1 MKVLIDAKILVK
13 FAIPFAIVALVAGGL
28 VVFARSNLVSLT
40 SQTRRI
46 VDVQAKRLELIL
58 GVQISVGE
66 VSLQARNLAL
76 ETRESQM
83 AGYET
88 RIKQAK
94 ATAFQQ
100 ISELAALADAPEQHA
115 AQDALRDTLTALGA
129 VVDRVIV
136 SANQG
141 DPEAARDILLGEG
154 NPLRAKLA
162 DVVEG
167 QVELLRAELG
177 QARDASERSADRTVL
192 ALAIA
197 AVVGLGAALGI
208 GVSIVVLGVIRPLVA
223 LVRTLDRMARGEI
236 DAGIREAARGD
247 EIGAVGRAVE
257 AIKAMVAQRT
267 VEQTE
272 AVRRADEAAA
282 VERRRTMLALAER
295 FEQAMGGIVGTVS
308 SSATDLRAAAES
320 MTDTAG
326 EAAVQAATVASSAE
340 EAGSTVQTVAA
351 AAEELGTAI
360 CEIGRQISGSADLA
374 QTASDEAGQTT
385 QFVAALSRTSTRI
398 GEMVGMIA
406 SIASQTNL
414 LALNATIEA
423 ARAGEAGRGFAVVAA
438 EVKELAGQTA
448 KVTDAITGQI
458 GEIQSATGQTVTAI
472 GGIATRIEEINGLT
486 ASLAAIVEQQSA
498 ATQEIVRNVARAATG
513 TDTVTRNIVGVAAA
527 SERTGVAATQ
537 VLSAASA
544 LSDQSA
550 RLQTEVVRFLDGV
563 RAA

>member
-1 MKVLIDAKILVK
+1 MKVLTDAKILVK
-13 FAIPFAIVALVAGGL
+13 FGIPFAIVALVAGGL
-28 VVFARSNLVSLT
+28 IVYARANLVSLT
-40 SQTRRI
+40 AQTRRI

-58 GVQISVGE
+58 GVQIAVGE
-66 VSLQARNLAL
+66 VSLQGRNLAL

-83 AGYET
+83 SGYET

-100 ISELAALADAPEQHA
+100 IAELAALAEAPEQRA
-115 AQDALRDTLTALGA
+115 AHDTMRDTLTALGA

-162 DVVEG
+162 DMVDA
-167 QVELLRAELG
+167 QVERLRTELG
-177 QARDASERSADRTVL
+177 QARDASERSAHRTVL
-192 ALAIA
+192 ALVIA
-197 AVVGLGAALGI
+197 AMAGLAAALGI
-208 GVSIVVLGVIRPLVA
+208 GVAVVMYGVTRPLAA
-223 LVRTLDRMARGEI
+223 LVRTLDRMALGEI
-236 DAGIREAARGD
+236 DAEIRQAARGD

-257 AIKAMVAQRT
+257 AIKRMVAQRAT
-267 VEQTE
+267 EQAE

-282 VERRRTMLALAER
+282 VERRRAMFALAER
-295 FEQAMGGIVGTVS
+295 FEHAMGGIVDTVS
-308 SSATDLRAAAES
+308 SSATDLRVAAES
-320 MTDTAG
+320 MTDTAH
-326 EAAVQAATVASSAE
+326 EAAEQAATVASSAE
-340 EAGSTVQTVAA
+340 EAGSNVQTVAA
-351 AAEELGTAI
+351 AAEELGSSI
-360 CEIGRQISGSADLA
+360 GEIGRQISGSADLA
-374 QTASDEAGQTT
+374 RTASGEASRTT
-385 QFVAALSRTSTRI
+385 QFVAVLSRTSTKI

-406 SIASQTNL
+406 SLASQTNL

-472 GGIATRIEEINGLT
+472 DGIATRIEEINGVT
-486 ASLAAIVEQQSA
+486 ASLAVVVQQQGA
-498 ATQEIVRNVARAATG
+498 ATQAIVHNVAQAAAG
-513 TDTVTRNIVGVAAA
+513 TDAVTRTIAGVAAA
-527 SERTGVAATQ
+527 SERTGVAATR

-550 RLQTEVVRFLDGV
+550 RLQAEVVRFLDGV